1 MTMTSPAHP
10 QEGRGEASTLELL
23 RLRYRCNYIPVETLM
38 ENHLTQYSSA
48 KTLLRAIEQG
58 RLRLQVDQLGSG
70 RKALRIVY
78 LRHLAEFLDR
88 AEQAATD
95 VA

>member
-1 MTMTSPAHP
+1 MIMTSPARP
-10 QEGRGEASTLELL
+10 QEGRGEPGTLELL

-38 ENHLTQYSSA
+38 ENHLTQYSST

-58 RLRLQVDQLGSG
+58 RLQLQVDQLGAG
-70 RKALRIVY
+70 RKAPRIVY

-88 AEQAATD
+88 AELEATE